1 MFCSKDKT
9 YRYCTIS
16 KIFHEKIKNLVDDP
30 FLFGQSV
37 KRELQKIFVYFHFLF
52 VFHFSGRVQLKKVKF
67 NTKLEHEYIQN
78 YKILQAV
85 FQKESVDK
93 VSGVPIPPLIC
104 PLKSSFL
111 LIRSQIYCKGTL
123 CFVVELGKADIK
135 RKSVQNMVILFV
147 NFQFFLL
154 LA

>member
-1 MFCSKDKT
+1 MIHFCLVNQWKGS
-9 YRYCTIS
+9 YRR
-16 KIFHEKIKNLVDDP
+16 F
-30 FLFGQSV
+30 FL
-37 KRELQKIFVYFHFLF
+37 FHFLF

-104 PLKSSFL
+104 PLKSSLL

-123 CFVVELGKADIK
+123 YVVVELCKADIK
-135 RKSVQNMVILFV
+135 RQSTKRGHFICQFLVRFASCIIAKFTGKWKLCCSVQ
-147 NFQFFLL
+147 
-154 LA
+154 LAPHF